1 MLTLEAIQQI
11 VGLDR
16 LCLRRYQFQHAQA
29 QGRQAQTTQL
39 TGTGDRRDES
49 IGIMCVFVMLTGL
62 RHCTS
67 SEVRNMGDNHTPS
80 FLRKQESSVLAD
92 PAKSRWVPAFAGTT
106 SCLQLTLCQSLL
118 LQTKF
123 PPFLTAV
130 PT

>member
-1 MLTLEAIQQI
+1 
-11 VGLDR
+11 
-16 LCLRRYQFQHAQA
+16 
-29 QGRQAQTTQL
+29 
-39 TGTGDRRDES
+39 
-49 IGIMCVFVMLTGL
+49 
-62 RHCTS
+62 
-67 SEVRNMGDNHTPS
+67 MGDNHTPS

-130 PT
+130 PTWLALAAWPGYSENIGNPPPPSHISGWQSESQVR